1 MALTIRTKLTLAAAV
16 ALLLGIVVL
25 VLRIQE
31 MNHQKRVDACNA
43 LRTEISTFKTKTF
56 DVVMSKMRNMRL
68 NDEQAAT
75 LRSVDPGAYAR
86 YVTAFA
92 ESVDAVAGSADQLGA
107 LVSRYRD
114 GSCMDLH

>member
-1 MALTIRTKLTLAAAV
+1 MALTIRTKLTIAAAA

-25 VLRIQE
+25 VLRIRE
-31 MNHQKRVDACNA
+31 MNHQKQVDACNA
-43 LRTEISTFKTKTF
+43 LRTEIGGFKTKTF
-56 DVVMSKMRNMRL
+56 DVVMAKMRNMRL

-92 ESVDAVAGSADQLGA
+92 ESVDAVAASADQLGA

-114 GSCMDLH
+114 GSCMDLR